1 MENQD
6 NMDEKSTENKD
17 KKHEKKHNSALAAA
31 TIGRSATSQVDPH
44 SNSGLANTG
53 TNISYEGPTAPA
65 AGGSVGTGYAS
76 GKEATGETIS
86 ANSDFDQN
94 RATHIDKEPERTGGT
109 DSDAKGQNSSADASK
124 APVNY
129 PGPDKRTL
137 NKEEDDKDEDED
149 EEKDII

>member
-1 MENQD
+1 MGNQD
-6 NMDEKSTENKD
+6 NKDKKSTENKD

-31 TIGRSATSQVDPH
+31 AIGRSATAQVDPH

-65 AGGSVGTGYAS
+65 SGGSVGTGYAS

-109 DSDAKGQNSSADASK
+109 GTDAKGQNSSADAGK

-137 NKEEDDKDEDED
+137 DKDEDDED